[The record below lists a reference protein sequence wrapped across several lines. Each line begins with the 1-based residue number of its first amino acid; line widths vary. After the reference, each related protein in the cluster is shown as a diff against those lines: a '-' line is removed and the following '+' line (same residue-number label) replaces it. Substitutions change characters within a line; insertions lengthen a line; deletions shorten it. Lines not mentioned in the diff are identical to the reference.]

1 MSAIEDRIRA
11 ATRAVAQ
18 TVAPGS
24 TPPPPPLPAR
34 QRRGP
39 VTYPRRERGWPGWV
53 APLAAAAAVAAAI
66 ATSMVVSSALSLDDP
81 AHTAAQRTVAGAG
94 PVSGPAKTHDL
105 GQAKN
110 FDLSVLGQPGRHLS
124 LESMAGRPVIVNFF
138 ASWCA
143 PCQKQT
149 LLIAR
154 FYRARGGRVF
164 VIGIDVNDSAHAA
177 LSFIHKSGVTY
188 PVAVDPMPM
197 KTATAYNL
205 PGLPATFFLNARHT
219 IVKRVFGPVTEAGL
233 SSGASLMAQRAG

>member
-18 TVAPGS
+18 TVPPGS

-34 QRRGP
+34 RWRGPARPRRG
-39 VTYPRRERGWPGWV
+39 RGWPGWM

-66 ATSMVVSSALSLDDP
+66 ATSMAVSGALSLGHP
-81 AHTAAQRTVAGAG
+81 ARTAQRAVTGASPG
-94 PVSGPAKTHDL
+94 SGPAKRHDL

-110 FDLSVLGQPGRHLS
+110 FDLSVLGQPGRRLS
-124 LESMAGRPVIVNFF
+124 LESMAGRPVIVSFF

-143 PCQKQT
+143 PCHKQT

-154 FYRARGGRVF
+154 FYRARAGRVA
-164 VIGIDVNDSAHAA
+164 VIGIDVNDKAHAA
-177 LSFIHKSGVTY
+177 LSFIHNSGVTY

-233 SSGASLMAQRAG
+233 RSGASLMTQRAE